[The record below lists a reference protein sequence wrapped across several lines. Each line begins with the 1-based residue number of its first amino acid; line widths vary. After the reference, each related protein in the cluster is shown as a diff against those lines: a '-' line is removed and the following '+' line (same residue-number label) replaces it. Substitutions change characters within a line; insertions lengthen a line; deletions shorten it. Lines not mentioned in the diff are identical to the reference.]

1 MSKFVELNSTC
12 RSNKIKN
19 RFVLHFIDHWLI
31 MAISIIVAWIIIY
44 LNRNGVFRIA
54 AYKTQSELLEHRPN
68 KYIPLF
74 TKKNLMAPAEK

>member
-1 MSKFVELNSTC
+1 M
-12 RSNKIKN
+12 
-19 RFVLHFIDHWLI
+19 